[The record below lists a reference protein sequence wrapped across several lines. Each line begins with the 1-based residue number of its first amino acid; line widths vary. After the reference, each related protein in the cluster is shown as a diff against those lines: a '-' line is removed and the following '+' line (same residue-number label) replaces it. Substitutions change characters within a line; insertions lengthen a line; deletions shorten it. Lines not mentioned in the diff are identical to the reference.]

1 MKRKK
6 QHNFLLDKPIS
17 CAKFISIFA
26 LILTDLIQRKIFGD
40 EIWYSGL
47 SFWFGLW
54 LPKEKV
60 DPLSHQWL
68 QRHTKN
74 AKTFCINN
82 NFCTL

>member
-40 EIWYSGL
+40 EIWCSGL

-60 DPLSHQWL
+60 DPLSHSGCSATQKR
-68 QRHTKN
+68 Q
-74 AKTFCINN
+74 TFCINN